1 MLVSTKAI
9 VLSKFRYKDNDL
21 IVKCY
26 TEKFGLKSYL
36 LTNVLNTKKG
46 KFKPAYFQLLSV
58 LEIQADH
65 KDKRSLQYLK
75 DIKLQCNYK
84 TLHTNVIK
92 SSIVMFLSEALTN
105 ILKEEEE
112 NPSLY
117 NFLET
122 SLIWFDENETDANF
136 HLKFLVELTKYLG
149 FHPDYSIKEATYFNL
164 EEGRFQLKKT
174 NLYCISGDNFTIL
187 KQLLGIKFDVDNSL
201 DINTNQKRDFLDMIL
216 LYFKLHLDGFK
227 TPKSVSVLNQVF
239 NS

>member
-1 MLVSTKAI
+1 
-9 VLSKFRYKDNDL
+9 
-21 IVKCY
+21 
-26 TEKFGLKSYL
+26 
-36 LTNVLNTKKG
+36 
-46 KFKPAYFQLLSV
+46 
-58 LEIQADH
+58 
-65 KDKRSLQYLK
+65 
-75 DIKLQCNYK
+75 
-84 TLHTNVIK
+84 
-92 SSIVMFLSEALTN
+92 MFLSEVLTY

-117 NFLET
+117 NFLEA

-149 FHPDYSIKEATYFNL
+149 FHPDYSIKDAACFNL

-174 NLYCISGDNFTIL
+174 NKFCISGDNFTIL

-201 DINTNQKRDFLDMIL
+201 DINANQKRDFLDMIL

-227 TPKSVSVLNQVF
+227 TPKSLSVLNQVF

>member
-26 TEKFGLKSYL
+26 TEKFGVKSYL
-36 LTNVLNTKKG
+36 LTNVLKSKKG
-46 KFKPAYFQLLSV
+46 KFKPAYFQLLTI

-84 TLHTNVIK
+84 SLHTNVIK
-92 SSIVMFLSEALTN
+92 STIVMFLSEVLMN

-112 NPSLY
+112 NLALY

-122 SLIWFDENETDANF
+122 ALIWFDENETNASF
-136 HLKFLVELTKYLG
+136 HLIFLIELTKYLG
-149 FHPDYSIKEATYFNL
+149 FYPNNTLGESNYFNL
-164 EEGRFQLKKT
+164 EDGQFQLKKT
-174 NLYCISGDNFTIL
+174 NSYCISGDNKIFL
-187 KQLLGIKFDVDNSL
+187 KQLLGIKFDVDNIL
-201 DINTNQKRDFLDMIL
+201 DITANQKREFLDMIL

-227 TPKSVSVLNQVF
+227 TPKSVTVLNQVF
-239 NS
+239 S